1 MVNHDNYVPEDI
13 ENGERAVSCPVCGTN
28 VPNNP
33 KELIFEVESI
43 DTDFRIHTLQDDLLD
58 DWLIQCP
65 ACFYVSH
72 DFASPP
78 THLQEVSVYI
88 ESPEYL
94 EQFSDNNPTTME
106 LFRAYL
112 GILFVDKARS
122 YLIADCYM
130 RISWL
135 YDDEDDQEMAA
146 ENREWAIEYFEKAL
160 LEKEM
165 KPHDVS
171 LSHYLIAD
179 LHRRN
184 KDFEKARKNL
194 YNLDTSIKMMRRLFD
209 FQWKLISE
217 KKSGI
222 VHLPR
227 EENPDEILS

>member
-1 MVNHDNYVPEDI
+1 MANHDNYVPEDI

-78 THLQEVSVYI
+78 KHLQEVSVYI

-222 VHLPR
+222 IHLPR